1 MTRQN
6 LLDTPAAAP
15 APVPTRQQTYT
26 MSLEQAVDFARQ
38 KQRAGEL
45 RLAETV
51 LRKLL
56 QVQPHRQDAYQ
67 LLQQVAPYVA
77 YQESFLQK
85 RATPYMDYPSHVHM
99 ETLSVCNAACSFCPY
114 PGLDRKGNR
123 MTDELIEKILGDL
136 KDVPAHIPFLLSPFK
151 VNEPFLDNR
160 LFDIL
165 DAINQK
171 LPNASIALTS
181 NASPITEE
189 KLGRLARVRGIQ
201 YLWLSVNDHRPEH
214 YEATMRLPFA
224 RTLERLDM
232 IHRKV
237 AAREIAF
244 PIVLSR
250 VGDKTQSDAD
260 FAQWVQRCYPLFRA
274 NVFPRG
280 GWLGQVDLLLG
291 PVPVTACH
299 RWFELSITSS
309 GVVAHCCMDGQAK
322 WPIGDASR
330 QHVLEI
336 YNAPEYRRLREGMM
350 TRLDAEP
357 CNTCTFL

>member
-1 MTRQN
+1 M
-6 LLDTPAAAP
+6 
-15 APVPTRQQTYT
+15 
-26 MSLEQAVDFARQ
+26 
-38 KQRAGEL
+38 
-45 RLAETV
+45 
-51 LRKLL
+51 
-56 QVQPHRQDAYQ
+56 DAYQ
-67 LLQQVAPYVA
+67 LLQQVAPYIQ

-85 RATPYMDYPSHVHM
+85 RASLYMNYPSHIHM

-114 PGLDRKGNR
+114 PGIERKGRR
-123 MTDELIEKILGDL
+123 MSDALIEKILGDL
-136 KDVPAHIPFLLSPFK
+136 RDIPGQLPFLISPFK
-151 VNEPFLDNR
+151 VNEPFLDHR

-165 DAINQK
+165 GAINEK

-189 KLGRLARVRGIQ
+189 KLHRLARVRGIQ

-214 YEATMRLPFA
+214 YETTMKLPFA

-237 AAREIAF
+237 AARGVAF
-244 PIVLSR
+244 PVVLSR
-250 VGDKTQSDAD
+250 VGDGTQSDAD
-260 FAQWVQRCYPLFRA
+260 FVRWVGQRYPLFRA

-291 PVPVTACH
+291 PVPAVACH

-322 WPIGDASR
+322 WPIGDVSR
-330 QHVLEI
+330 QHVLEV
-336 YNAPEYRRLREGMM
+336 YNSPEYRRLREQMT
-350 TRLDAEP
+350 TRLDADP
-357 CNTCTFL
+357 CRTCTFL